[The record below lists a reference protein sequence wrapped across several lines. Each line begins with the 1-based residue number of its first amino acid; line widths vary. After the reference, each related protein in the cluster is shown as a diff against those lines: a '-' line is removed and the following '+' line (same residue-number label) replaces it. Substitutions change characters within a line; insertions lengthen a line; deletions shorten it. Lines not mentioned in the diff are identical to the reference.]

1 MFVCS
6 IHKLLRKRNCALD
19 FIDSANFMLVHLSF
33 VCLNRYVS
41 QTFVLIGMKH
51 TNLRFIEEHRVYS
64 LSKKGTAT
72 MLFLLH
78 YDQTVDSKL
87 KEMPLDALIERF
99 AFPLCLLCTIARCR
113 PSQISTVY
121 TAYLR
126 LMSAMV
132 TLLKLFPPVSR
143 YFVSGVY
150 DVMLAVC
157 PS

>member
-1 MFVCS
+1 M
-6 IHKLLRKRNCALD
+6 LD
-19 FIDSANFMLVHLSF
+19 FIDSANSMLVHLCF

-41 QTFVLIGMKH
+41 HTFVLIGMKR

-72 MLFLLH
+72 MVFLLH

-113 PSQISTVY
+113 P
-121 TAYLR
+121 YLR
-126 LMSAMV
+126 LM
-132 TLLKLFPPVSR
+132 LLEAANQE
-143 YFVSGVY
+143 SG
-150 DVMLAVC
+150 
-157 PS
+157 